1 MIKYRFRVPSAVVF
15 TLYSYSKALEYPPEY
30 PTAGTLN
37 QHLLS
42 ARNILFIRTKNWKG
56 KALSLDG
63 KFLAHRNKYL
73 AQRQQEIT
81 QMLDGYTVR
90 SPQVGCEIAQ
100 SADHQNY
107 STILH

>member
-1 MIKYRFRVPSAVVF
+1 MP
-15 TLYSYSKALEYPPEY
+15 
-30 PTAGTLN
+30 LN